1 MGNQFPPSEGPTP
14 IGPVGRAGTTFTR
27 IAVFYDGGYF
37 TEVSNYYKFG
47 HPRRSRISLRGL
59 QEFIRHLVAQRERVP
74 VDFCLITEARY
85 FRGRFSAAT
94 ASARN
99 RLLSDRVF
107 DEVLINEGITPHYLL
122 REERGERP
130 RETGIDVWLALEA
143 YDLAVQRRVDV
154 IALIACDGDF
164 VPLVRKVQG
173 LGVRVLLLAWEFA
186 YEETL
191 EDGTRRLRET
201 RVDSALSRTAIY
213 PIPMH
218 QVIDQG
224 LALRDPRVE
233 NLFLFREEPLETLP

>member
-1 MGNQFPPSEGPTP
+1 MGFQTPHPENATPLSSGGP
-14 IGPVGRAGTTFTR
+14 AGGTFTR

-47 HPRRSRISLRGL
+47 HPRHSRLSLRGL

-99 RLLSDRVF
+99 RLLSDRIF

-164 VPLVRKVQG
+164 VPLVRKLQG

-201 RVDSALSRTAIY
+201 RVDSALLRTAIY
-213 PIPMH
+213 PVPMH
-218 QVIDQG
+218 QVIDEG
-224 LALRDPRVE
+224 LARRDPKVE
-233 NLFLFREEPLETLP
+233 NIFLFREEPLEVPP